1 MSDAPAAVCQQV
13 YARCAALKGV
23 RPSVKAAGS
32 NQVYTFQKRMP
43 AAGGLS
49 INQVVRVTVGPDGR
63 VLKMV
68 ASR

>member
-1 MSDAPAAVCQQV
+1 MSDAQAAVCRQV
-13 YARCAALKGV
+13 YARFAALKGV
-23 RPSVKAAGS
+23 RPSVAAAGG
-32 NQVYTFQKRMP
+32 NQVYTFKKQLP

-49 INQVVRVTVGPDGR
+49 ISQVVRVTVGPDGR